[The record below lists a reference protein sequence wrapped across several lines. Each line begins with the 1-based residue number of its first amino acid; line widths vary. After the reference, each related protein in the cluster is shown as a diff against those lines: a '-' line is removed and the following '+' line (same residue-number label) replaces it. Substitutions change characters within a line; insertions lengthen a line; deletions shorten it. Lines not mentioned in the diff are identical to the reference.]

1 MKKLVILVTIISLFS
16 CSDKEVLLPQVERTI
31 VEKIEDHSPIYMF
44 FKKEGN
50 DTLIDVNRK
59 NSISST
65 NWVFNIDKR
74 LPLRLVVPQIIKL
87 QAKKEGSAHKNEASE
102 NYFSYSDSIHKQL
115 AFLPFKNVNFKLEK
129 PKFGVVIFFTKH
141 DKILVNSVEV
151 AKKDLVT
158 YLEKMPSDKPL
169 RYNFCFDKEASY
181 DCLIKSMV
189 FIQSLEIKMVLS
201 EIFIY

>member
-16 CSDKEVLLPQVERTI
+16 CSDKEVLLPQVEKTI

-74 LPLRLVVPQIIKL
+74 LPLRLVIPEIIKL

-169 RYNFCFDKEASY
+169 RYNFCFDKESSY
-181 DCLIKSMV
+181 ECLIRSMV

-201 EIFIY
+201 EFFVY

>member
-1 MKKLVILVTIISLFS
+1 MKKLAILVTIISLFS

-31 VEKIEDHSPIYMF
+31 VEKIEDHSPIYIF

-74 LPLRLVVPQIIKL
+74 LPLRLVVPEIIKL